1 MDSHSQVPIPLLSVL
16 SPKDRAKVLAYAK
29 RQTYQAGDVV
39 VREGD
44 PGMHL
49 FFVTAGHARVEQ
61 AGPGWVGRL
70 EPGDFFGELALI
82 EEHGRTATVTAE
94 DDLTCMLIPAWEFR
108 ALLKEHPELAFELLH
123 ALIGRLHRREHH
135 PR

>member
-1 MDSHSQVPIPLLSVL
+1 MAPSNPTPIKLLSVL
-16 SPKDRAKVLAYAK
+16 SSKDRAKVLEYAK
-29 RQTYQAGDVV
+29 RQTYQAGDLV

-49 FFVTAGHARVEQ
+49 YFVTDGHAKVEQ
-61 AGPGWVGRL
+61 AGQSWVGRL

-94 DDLTCMLIPAWEFR
+94 DELTCMLVPAWEFR
-108 ALLKEHPELAFELLH
+108 ALLKEHPILAVELLN
-123 ALIGRLHRREHH
+123 ALITRLHRREHH